1 MNSELVDTI
10 RTYILENFLFTDDT
24 SAVGLDDS
32 LLDNGIVDSTGMM
45 EIITFLEAELGV
57 SVADEDMTPENLD
70 SISSLVRY
78 VERER
83 CATV

>member
-45 EIITFLEAELGV
+45 EIITFLEADLGV
-57 SVADEDMTPENLD
+57 KVADEDMTPENLD
-70 SISSLVRY
+70 SISRLVRY

-83 CATV
+83 CVTA